1 MTATVRI
8 EHTVVDFDAWKA
20 TFDRDPIGR
29 EQIGVR
35 SYRITRG
42 AEDPNAVGIDLDFD
56 DADAARRFS
65 GAIRQ
70 LWQSPQA
77 GAVLA
82 STPELRV
89 LDQAEAHA
97 Y

>member
-8 EHTVVDFDAWKA
+8 DHTVVDFDAWKA

-35 SYRITRG
+35 SYRITR
-42 AEDPNAVGIDLDFD
+42 AADDPNAVGIDLDFD
-56 DADAARRFS
+56 DADAAQRFS

-82 STPELRV
+82 STPELRI
-89 LDQAEAHA
+89 LDQAEVRA

>member
-8 EHTVVDFDAWKA
+8 EHTVRDFDDWKA

-29 EQIGVR
+29 ERMGVR

-42 AEDPNAVGIDLDFD
+42 TDDPNAVGIDLDFD
-56 DADAARRFS
+56 DADGARRFQA
-65 GAIRQ
+65 AIQQ

-77 GAVLA
+77 VAVLG
-82 STPELRV
+82 STPELRI
-89 LDQAEAHA
+89 LEHAESHA

>member
-42 AEDPNAVGIDLDFD
+42 TDDPNAVGIDLDFD
-56 DADAARRFS
+56 DTDAARRFQS
-65 GAIRQ
+65 AIRQ

-82 STPELRV
+82 GTPELRV
-89 LDQAEAHA
+89 LEQAEAHA

>member
-8 EHTVVDFDAWKA
+8 EHTVIDYDAWKA

-29 EQIGVR
+29 ERVGVR
-35 SYRITRG
+35 RYRITRG
-42 AEDPNAVGIDLDFD
+42 TDDPNAVGIDLDFD
-56 DADAARRFS
+56 GAEAARRFKA
-65 GAIRQ
+65 AIQ
-70 LWQSPQA
+70 QVWQSPQA

-82 STPELRV
+82 SAPELRI
-89 LDQAEAHA
+89 LDQAEAYA

>member
-1 MTATVRI
+1 MTVTIRI

-29 EQIGVR
+29 EAIGVR

-42 AEDPNAVGIDLDFD
+42 TDDPNAVGIDLDFD
-56 DADAARRFS
+56 DTASAERFS

-82 STPELRV
+82 GTPALRI
-89 LDQAEAHA
+89 LEQAESPA

>member
-8 EHTVVDFDAWKA
+8 EHTVVDFDTWKA

-29 EQIGVR
+29 EGIGVR

-42 AEDPNAVGIDLDFD
+42 ADDPNAVGIDLDFD
-56 DADAARRFS
+56 DADAAQRFS

-82 STPELRV
+82 STPELRI

>member
-8 EHTVVDFDAWKA
+8 EHTVSDFAAWKT

-42 AEDPNAVGIDLDFD
+42 TNDRNAVGIDLDFD
-56 DADAARRFS
+56 DTVAASRFQA
-65 GAIRQ
+65 AIQQ

-77 GAVLA
+77 RAVLG
-82 STPELRV
+82 SSPEIRILE
-89 LDQAEAHA
+89 QAESHA

>member
-1 MTATVRI
+1 MERETGQAV
-8 EHTVVDFDAWKA
+8 VVDFDTWKA

-42 AEDPNAVGIDLDFD
+42 ADDPNAVGIDLDFD
-56 DADAARRFS
+56 DADAAQRFS

-82 STPELRV
+82 STPELRI
-89 LDQAEAHA
+89 LDQAEVRA